1 MIYIDSR
8 RCASGKTRD
17 GLPTAII
24 DKPNIHNKG
33 IELSTWAL
41 IKTRY
46 ELGDRVLVVLPS
58 LLLLDDY
65 EQEFTD
71 YMLSEG
77 VNIKNQLKVLSS
89 KTTNNVQLE
98 LNNALFAR
106 TMIIIITQAAF
117 LESEILSGQR
127 TWQAHRSNELEDG
140 VTEFT
145 EGYHLIIDE
154 AIEPYRELQYYHE
167 KDCKVNFDWAE
178 NSTMCEAPD
187 LAVEWK
193 QILFSDNLRGNGIT
207 DGSEVIRAMSNK
219 NWQSRMLEPDYKK
232 FIGVVERA
240 KRVSIIQE
248 LKPEIFSHWMSVWVA
263 AANFEVTFMRYWMDA
278 HNLAWEIRPKLE
290 FVPHTT
296 PVLIT
301 GNGDCDFKWSSYKQ
315 QNEPELIQQFADI
328 ATPIV
333 GDEPVLVLRN
343 SGENKIYQKIITV
356 TDEQGNQR
364 QVEQEHK
371 VPHNCAGG
379 NQWRHIKFVS
389 LESALNPTP
398 KLNEFLYS
406 VYGIST
412 KGNINGATRDLV
424 HMARTVYTFYQTV
437 MRSCLR
443 ENQPATVLCLD
454 NRVIL
459 GLAEF
464 FDNIELN
471 EFVLSRKDV
480 QPVGRPEKEN
490 KLSNT
495 ESKQARRLRLRF
507 PDLAHMTNEE
517 LIVKWRNK
525 ELA

>member
-17 GLPTAII
+17 GLPTAIF
-24 DKPNIHNKG
+24 DKG

-46 ELGDRVLVVLPS
+46 EMGDRVLVVLPS
-58 LLLLDDY
+58 LLLLEDYQQEFDDY
-65 EQEFTD
+65 MTGI
-71 YMLSEG
+71 G
-77 VNIKNQLKVLSS
+77 VNVTNQLRVLSS
-89 KTTNNVQLE
+89 KTSKNVQADLQQ
-98 LNNALFAR
+98 ALFAR

-117 LESEILSGQR
+117 LESEILSSQR
-127 TWQAHRSNELEDG
+127 SWSDNEAS
-140 VTEFT
+140 TT

-167 KDCKVNFDWAE
+167 KDCKVNFDWLE
-178 NSTMCEAPD
+178 NSSILEAPD

-193 QILFSDNLRGNGIT
+193 EVRFYNLRGNVMT
-207 DGSEVIRAMSNK
+207 DGSEVVRGMANK
-219 NWQSRMLEPDYKK
+219 NWRNRMLADDYAK
-232 FIGVVERA
+232 FTGIVERA

-248 LKPEIFSHWMSVWVA
+248 LQPEIFSHWMSVWVA
-263 AANFEVTFMRYWMDA
+263 SAKFEVTFMRYWMDA
-278 HNLAWEIRPKLE
+278 HNLKWQVRPKLE
-290 FVPHTT
+290 FVAHTT
-296 PVLIT
+296 PVIIT
-301 GNGDCDFKWSSYKQ
+301 GNADADFKWSSYKQ

-328 ATPIV
+328 ALPIV

-343 SGENKIYQKIITV
+343 SGENKIYQRY
-356 TDEQGNQR
+356 E
-364 QVEQEHK
+364 EQEHK

-406 VYGIST
+406 VYGISN
-412 KGNINGATRDLV
+412 KGNLDGATRDLV

-471 EFVLSRKDV
+471 EFVLSRRDIEL
-480 QPVGRPEKEN
+480 VGRPVKTN
-490 KLSNT
+490 KL
-495 ESKQARRLRLRF
+495 KQSEKNQATRLRKRF
-507 PDLAHMTNEE
+507 PDLAHMTSEE
-517 LIVKWRNK
+517 LIALWRDK
-525 ELA
+525 ALPK

>member
-89 KTTNNVQLE
+89 KTSKNVQADLQQ
-98 LNNALFAR
+98 ALFAR

-117 LESEILSGQR
+117 LESEILSSQR
-127 TWQAHRSNELEDG
+127 TWTGHKTEDDAS
-140 VTEFT
+140 EFT

-167 KDCKVNFDWAE
+167 KDCVVNFDWAE
-178 NSTMCEAPD
+178 NSKMLEAPD

-193 QILFSDNLRGNGIT
+193 QIWFSDKLRGNVMT
-207 DGSEVIRAMSNK
+207 DGSEVVRGMANK
-219 NWQSRMLEPDYKK
+219 NWRNRMLEDDYKK
-232 FIGVVERA
+232 FTGVVERA

-248 LKPEIFSHWMSVWVA
+248 LQPEIFSHWMSVWVA
-263 AANFEVTFMRYWMDA
+263 CAKFEVTFMRYWMDA
-278 HNLAWEIRPKLE
+278 HNLKWTIRPKLE

-296 PVLIT
+296 KLIIT
-301 GNGDCDFKWSSYKQ
+301 GNGDSNFKWSSYKQ
-315 QNEPELIQQFADI
+315 QNEPELLEQFGDV
-328 ATPIV
+328 TKPIV
-333 GDEPVLVLRN
+333 GNKPVICLRN
-343 SGENKIYQKIITV
+343 LNGEPIYTEVIDVIDATGKLHKNIPQ
-356 TDEQGNQR
+356 EQL
-364 QVEQEHK
+364 

-379 NQWRHIKFVS
+379 NQWRHIEYVS

-412 KGNINGATRDLV
+412 KGNLDGATRDLV
-424 HMARTVYTFYQTV
+424 HMARTVYTFYQTL

-443 ENQPATVLCLD
+443 IGQPATALCLD
-454 NRVIL
+454 NRVII
-459 GLAEF
+459 GFSEF

-471 EFVLSRKDV
+471 EFVLSRKEV
-480 QPVGRPEKEN
+480 APVGRPVKASKLTQAEKN
-490 KLSNT
+490 
-495 ESKQARRLRLRF
+495 QATRLRKRF
-507 PDLAHMTNEE
+507 PDLAHMTSEE
-517 LIVKWRNK
+517 LVALWRDK
-525 ELA
+525 ALPK

>member
-1 MIYIDSR
+1 MVDSR

-24 DKPNIHNKG
+24 DKG
-33 IELSTWAL
+33 IEQSTWAL
-41 IKTRY
+41 IKARY
-46 ELGDRVLVVLPS
+46 EMGDRVFVVLPS
-58 LLLLDDY
+58 LFLCEDY
-65 EQEFTD
+65 ERELTSYLDELLGIPDSIEKMF
-71 YMLSEG
+71 YKS
-77 VNIKNQLKVLSS
+77 NQLKVITS
-89 KTTNNVQLE
+89 KTSKNVQLD
-98 LNNALFAR
+98 LKHALLSR
-106 TMIIIITQAAF
+106 TMIIVITQAAF
-117 LESEILSGQR
+117 LESEILSSEKR
-127 TWQAHRSNELEDG
+127 WQAHRSDKDAVG
-140 VTEFT
+140 FT

-167 KDCKVNFDWAE
+167 KDCVVNFDWAE
-178 NSTMCEAPD
+178 NSEMLEAPD

-193 QILFSDNLRGNGIT
+193 QIWFSDKLRGNVMT
-207 DGSEVIRAMSNK
+207 DGSEVIRGMANK
-219 NWQSRMLEPDYKK
+219 NWRNRMLEEDYKK
-232 FIGVVERA
+232 FTGVVERA

-248 LKPEIFSHWMSVWVA
+248 LQPEIFSHWMSIRVA
-263 AANFEVTFMRYWMDA
+263 SAKFEVTFMRYWMDA
-278 HNLAWEIRPKLE
+278 HKLEWTIPPKLK
-290 FVPHTT
+290 FVPHST

-301 GNGDCDFKWSSYKQ
+301 GNGDTDFKWSSYKQ
-315 QNEPELIQQFADI
+315 QNEPELIAQFADI
-328 ATPIV
+328 VTPIV

-343 SGENKIYQKIITV
+343 NGENKIYQKVITI
-356 TDEQGNQR
+356 TDENGKEQ
-364 QVEQEHK
+364 QVEQENK

-412 KGNINGATRDLV
+412 KGNLDGARRDLV

-459 GLAEF
+459 GLSEF

-471 EFVLSRKDV
+471 EFVLSRKETAE
-480 QPVGRPEKEN
+480 VGRPVKAN
-490 KLSNT
+490 KLT
-495 ESKQARRLRLRF
+495 QAEKNQATRLRKRY
-507 PDLAHMTNEE
+507 PNLADMTSEE
-517 LIVKWRNK
+517 LIALWRNK
-525 ELA
+525 ALPK

>member
-1 MIYIDSR
+1 MIDSR

-17 GLPTAII
+17 GLPTAIF
-24 DKPNIHNKG
+24 DKG

-41 IKTRY
+41 IKNRY
-46 ELGDRVLVVLPS
+46 QMGDRVVVVLPS
-58 LLLLDDY
+58 LLLLEDYKTEFDDY
-65 EQEFTD
+65 MAD
-71 YMLSEG
+71 LG
-77 VNIKNQLKVLSS
+77 VNINNQLKVISS
-89 KTTNNVQLE
+89 KTTDNVQLE
-98 LNNALFAR
+98 LNLAMIAR

-117 LESEILSGQR
+117 LESEILSGWK
-127 TWQAHRSNELEDG
+127 TWQAHRSEDDA
-140 VTEFT
+140 TEFT

-178 NSTMCEAPD
+178 NSQILLAPD

-193 QILFSDNLRGNGIT
+193 EVRFYNLRGNVMT
-207 DGSEVIRAMSNK
+207 DGSQVVRGMANP
-219 NWQSRMLEPDYKK
+219 NWRSRMLADDYAK
-232 FIGVVERA
+232 FTGVVERA

-248 LKPEIFSHWMSVWVA
+248 LKPEIFSHWQSVWVA

-278 HNLAWEIRPKLE
+278 HNLKWKIRPKLE
-290 FVPHTT
+290 FVPHQT
-296 PVLIT
+296 PVFIT
-301 GNGDCDFKWSSYKQ
+301 GNGDNEFKWSSYKQ
-315 QNEPELIQQFADI
+315 QNEPELIKQFADI
-328 ATPIV
+328 VTPIV

-343 SGENKIYQKIITV
+343 SGENKIYQRYK
-356 TDEQGNQR
+356 
-364 QVEQEHK
+364 EQENP

-412 KGNINGATRDLV
+412 KGNLNGATRDLV

-443 ENQPATVLCLD
+443 ENQSATVLCLD

-459 GLAEF
+459 GLSEF

-471 EFVLSRKDV
+471 EFVLSRKEIA
-480 QPVGRPEKEN
+480 PVGRPVKEN
-490 KLSNT
+490 KLNQSQK
-495 ESKQARRLRLRF
+495 KQAQRLRKRF

-517 LIVKWRNK
+517 LIVKWHNK
-525 ELA
+525 ELV